1 MKNIYYNLK
10 RAIFNKEIYVKG
22 KEPPKSY
29 FGKKFYGLFGI
40 FIYFSFMIFFNIN
53 NPDNLF
59 FQIMMFGNPLAFGIV
74 LILFYL
80 TLSIL
85 FSVDN
90 IREFIFE
97 KNTVIKQMGIF
108 SGLIVGWFFLF
119 LFIDSIFHFNYMTF
133 FLILA
138 MIWLILQSSRYYTYS
153 RKFSTKIEARVVSKY
168 SVWRNFIIFLIPFLI
183 LGILV
188 IISWFFRA
196 FIVFLTLD
204 ILGAGELN
212 PKGAFEVYQI
222 EMIRVMPLVYFSLI
236 TTIVFIIIE
245 FILTRKRAE
254 TRRAGLFDNF
264 TFAVI
269 VFFIFFYQIYQVTL
283 YTFLLPETSNA
294 LKGAFGGASNVIG
307 YLFIFEFFI
316 SMIFLIRIIRK
327 IGGTLGWR
335 FLFFKKDGL
344 IMFFLAC
351 VLGQTISR
359 FTVATSA
366 PNQEIGGFSELLMH
380 DRFLISIIMILFLGL
395 TILVYY
401 LKPHE
406 TSMFIRIQKEIVKEE
421 EKSMETILK
430 ILRNEFIR
438 RGEVFPIDLIEI
450 ELIKASQL
458 SKGIVYSIIRKI
470 DDKTVDFRVLTRQ
483 EKGGTERKYAEFTS
497 ITEKFQKKGEAT
509 KKARHYLTEQLVE
522 SLQKQPGNAI
532 QLQKKIDK
540 EKASDKF
547 IQSLTTDFTKK
558 VMSEQE
564 YTESIKGR
572 TVSFIQERNEFI
584 EDRIINLIKKEY
596 IYRIENTEQYPEYK
610 LLISEMAPL
619 IEQETKVS
627 SGILYPL
634 LEELT
639 KSNLELNLLDNKE
652 NPADKIITFVPYW
665 DFDIDYH
672 LKNFYPQK
680 YSKIII
686 LYYKKLISC
695 LEQQNHLDVL
705 KSISKNFKKEND
717 LQESLNSL
725 YNKLIKYYPKFEKEL
740 KRVPDDKKLIKQL
753 EKYATVIEKI
763 RRDAENSLT

>member
-1 MKNIYYNLK
+1 M
-10 RAIFNKEIYVKG
+10 
-22 KEPPKSY
+22 
-29 FGKKFYGLFGI
+29 
-40 FIYFSFMIFFNIN
+40 SF
-53 NPDNLF
+53 L
-59 FQIMMFGNPLAFGIV
+59 
-74 LILFYL
+74 
-80 TLSIL
+80 
-85 FSVDN
+85 
-90 IREFIFE
+90 
-97 KNTVIKQMGIF
+97 
-108 SGLIVGWFFLF
+108 
-119 LFIDSIFHFNYMTF
+119 
-133 FLILA
+133 LILA
-138 MIWLILQSSRYYTYS
+138 MIWLILQSSRFYTYS
-153 RKFSTKIEARVVSKY
+153 RKFSTKIEAKVVSKY
-168 SVWRNFIIFLIPFLI
+168 SIFRNFIIFLIPFLI

-204 ILGAGELN
+204 LLGTIN
-212 PKGAFEVYQI
+212 PIGSTEVYLI
-222 EMIRVMPLVYFSLI
+222 YMKRIMPLIYISLI

-264 TFAVI
+264 TFAII

-283 YTFLLPETSNA
+283 YTILLPETSNA
-294 LKGAFGGASNVIG
+294 LKEAFGGASNIIG
-307 YLFIFEFFI
+307 YLFIFEFLI

-335 FLFFKKDGL
+335 ILFFKKDGL

-359 FTVATSA
+359 FAVATSA

-380 DRFLISIIMILFLGL
+380 DRFLISIIMIIFLGL

-406 TSMFIRIQKEIVKEE
+406 TSMFMRIQKEIVKEE

-438 RGEVFPIDLIEI
+438 RGEAFPIDLIEK

-483 EKGGTERKYAEFTS
+483 EKEGTERKYAEFTS
-497 ITEKFQKKGEAT
+497 ITEKFQKKGEAA
-509 KKARHYLTEQLVE
+509 KKARHYLSEQLVE
-522 SLQKQPGNAI
+522 TLQKQPGDAM

-558 VMSEQE
+558 VISEQE
-564 YTESIKGR
+564 HTESIKGR

-596 IYRIENTEQYPEYK
+596 IYRIENPEQYPEYK
-610 LLISEMAPL
+610 LLISDIAPI
-619 IEQETKVS
+619 IELETKVS

-634 LEELT
+634 LEELA

-672 LKNFYPQK
+672 LVNYHPKE

-695 LEQQNHLDVL
+695 LEQQKHLDAL

-725 YNKLIKYYPKFEKEL
+725 YNKLIKYYPEYEKEL

-753 EKYATVIEKI
+753 EKYAIVIEKI
-763 RRDAENSLT
+763 RREAENSLT

>member
-1 MKNIYYNLK
+1 MNNIYYNLK
-10 RAIFNKEIYVKG
+10 RVIFNKEIYVKG

-29 FGKKFYGLFGI
+29 FGKKFWGLFGI
-40 FIYFSFMIFFNIN
+40 FLFFSFMIFFNIN
-53 NPDNLF
+53 NPDNIF
-59 FQIMMFGNPLAFGIV
+59 FQIVMFGNPFIFGNA
-74 LILFYL
+74 LIFFYFS
-80 TLSIL
+80 LSLL
-85 FSVDN
+85 FSVDK
-90 IREFIFE
+90 IRQFIFE
-97 KNTVIKQMGIF
+97 KNTVIKQIVIF
-108 SGLIVGWFFLF
+108 SGLITGWFFLF
-119 LFIDSIFHFNYMTF
+119 LIVDTLFQFNYMSF
-133 FLILA
+133 LLILA
-138 MIWLILQSSRYYTYS
+138 MIWLILQSSRFYTYS
-153 RKFSTKIEARVVSKY
+153 RKFSTKIEAKVVSKY
-168 SVWRNFIIFLIPFLI
+168 SIFRNFIIFLIPFLI

-204 ILGAGELN
+204 LLGTLN
-212 PKGAFEVYQI
+212 PEGSTEVYLI
-222 EMIRVMPLVYFSLI
+222 YMKRIMPLIYISLI

-245 FILTRKRAE
+245 FIFTRKRAE

-264 TFAVI
+264 TFAII

-283 YTFLLPETSNA
+283 YTILLPETSNA
-294 LKGAFGGASNVIG
+294 LKEAFGGASNIIG
-307 YLFIFEFFI
+307 YLFIFEFLI

-335 FLFFKKDGL
+335 ILFFKKDGL

-351 VLGQTISR
+351 VFGQTISR
-359 FTVATSA
+359 FAVTTST

-380 DRFLISIIMILFLGL
+380 DRFLISIIMIIFLGL

-406 TSMFIRIQKEIVKEE
+406 TSMFMRIQKEIVKEE

-438 RGEVFPIDLIEI
+438 RGEAFPIDLIEK

-470 DDKTVDFRVLTRQ
+470 DDKKVDFRVLTRQ
-483 EKGGTERKYAEFTS
+483 EKEDTERKYAEFTS
-497 ITEKFQKKGEAT
+497 ITEKFQKKGEAA
-509 KKARHYLTEQLVE
+509 KKARHYLSEQLVE
-522 SLQKQPGNAI
+522 TLRKQPGDAM

-547 IQSLTTDFTKK
+547 IQSLSTDFSKK
-558 VMSEQE
+558 VISEQE

-572 TVSFIQERNEFI
+572 TVSFIKERNVI
-584 EDRIINLIKKEY
+584 LEDKIINLIKNEY
-596 IYRIENTEQYPEYK
+596 IYRIENPEQYPEYR
-610 LLISEMAPL
+610 LLISEIAPI
-619 IEQETKVS
+619 IELETKVS
-627 SGILYPL
+627 SGVLYPL
-634 LEELT
+634 LEELN

-652 NPADKIITFVPYW
+652 NPDDKFINFIPHW
-665 DFDIDYH
+665 DFDIDDY
-672 LKNFYPQK
+672 LVNFHPKEYL
-680 YSKIII
+680 KIII

-695 LEQQNHLDVL
+695 LEQPKHLDVL

-725 YNKLIKYYPKFEKEL
+725 YNKLIKYYPEYEKEL
-740 KRVPDDKKLIKQL
+740 KRVPDNKKLIKQL
-753 EKYATVIEKI
+753 EKYAIVIE
-763 RRDAENSLT
+763 ETQ

>member
-1 MKNIYYNLK
+1 MNNIYYNLK
-10 RAIFNKEIYVKG
+10 RVIFNKEIYVKG

-29 FGKKFYGLFGI
+29 FGKKFWGLFGI
-40 FIYFSFMIFFNIN
+40 FLFFSFMIFFNIN
-53 NPDNLF
+53 NPDNIF
-59 FQIMMFGNPLAFGIV
+59 FQIVMFGNPFIFGNA
-74 LILFYL
+74 LIFFYFS
-80 TLSIL
+80 LSLL
-85 FSVDN
+85 FSVDK
-90 IREFIFE
+90 IRQFIFE
-97 KNTVIKQMGIF
+97 KNTVIKQIVIF
-108 SGLIVGWFFLF
+108 SGLITGWFFLF
-119 LFIDSIFHFNYMTF
+119 LIVDTLFQFNYMSF
-133 FLILA
+133 LLILA
-138 MIWLILQSSRYYTYS
+138 MIWLISQSSRFYTYS
-153 RKFSTKIEARVVSKY
+153 RKFSTKIEAKVVSKY
-168 SVWRNFIIFLIPFLI
+168 SIFRNFIIFLIPFLI

-204 ILGAGELN
+204 LLGTLN
-212 PKGAFEVYQI
+212 PEGSTEVYLI
-222 EMIRVMPLVYFSLI
+222 YMKRIMPLIYISLI

-264 TFAVI
+264 TFAII

-283 YTFLLPETSNA
+283 YTILLPETSNA
-294 LKGAFGGASNVIG
+294 LKEAFGGASNIIG
-307 YLFIFEFFI
+307 YLFIFEFLI

-335 FLFFKKDGL
+335 ILFFKKDGL

-351 VLGQTISR
+351 VFGQTISR
-359 FTVATSA
+359 FAVATST

-380 DRFLISIIMILFLGL
+380 DRFLISIIMIIFLGL

-406 TSMFIRIQKEIVKEE
+406 TSMFMRIQKEIVKEE

-438 RGEVFPIDLIEI
+438 RGEAFPIDLIEK

-470 DDKTVDFRVLTRQ
+470 DDKKVDFRVLTRQ
-483 EKGGTERKYAEFTS
+483 EKEDTERKYAEFTS
-497 ITEKFQKKGEAT
+497 ITEKFQKKGEAA
-509 KKARHYLTEQLVE
+509 KKARHYLSEQLVE
-522 SLQKQPGNAI
+522 TLRKQPGDAM

-547 IQSLTTDFTKK
+547 IQSLSTDFSKK
-558 VMSEQE
+558 VISEQE

-572 TVSFIQERNEFI
+572 TVSFIKERNVI
-584 EDRIINLIKKEY
+584 LEDKIINLIKNEY
-596 IYRIENTEQYPEYK
+596 IYRIENPEQYPEYR
-610 LLISEMAPL
+610 LLISEIAPI
-619 IEQETKVS
+619 IELETKVS
-627 SGILYPL
+627 SGVLYPL
-634 LEELT
+634 LEELN

-652 NPADKIITFVPYW
+652 NPDDKFINFIPHW
-665 DFDIDYH
+665 DFDIDDY
-672 LKNFYPQK
+672 LVNFHPK
-680 YSKIII
+680 EYSKIII

-695 LEQQNHLDVL
+695 LEQPKHLDVL

-725 YNKLIKYYPKFEKEL
+725 YNKLIKYYPEYEKEL
-740 KRVPDDKKLIKQL
+740 KRVPDNKKLIKQL
-753 EKYATVIEKI
+753 EKYAIVIE
-763 RRDAENSLT
+763 ETQ